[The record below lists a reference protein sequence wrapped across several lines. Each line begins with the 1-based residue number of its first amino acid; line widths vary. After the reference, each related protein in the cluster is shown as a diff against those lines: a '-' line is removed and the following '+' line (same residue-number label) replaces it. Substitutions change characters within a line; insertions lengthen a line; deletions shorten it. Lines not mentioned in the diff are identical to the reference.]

1 MYFSTFCVTV
11 DSSLSF
17 SLPFSFP
24 ARPTAALDAT
34 FEGGH
39 ASDKHSVSSSD
50 FQQLSLLYNEC
61 SLSAIANWTKGGHAT
76 KDYSPDQKVGK
87 ADTRTY
93 HYPVAG
99 SMFHMC
105 NQCNLWGHYDSECT
119 EIQAEETIHLAEST
133 RVQQSLC
140 QFVREETSNRS
151 RPGRRPLVHATS
163 VLQLSQNEDDKT
175 TRDASSSSHREHHTL
190 TRSPQ
195 KSRSSIEAGKSK
207 NAIKSNM
214 CEICNSAYKADDLL
228 LCDGCDLLFHMQ
240 CLNPPIQHVP
250 DCDWF
255 CEKCQSYD
263 SDVSSVVEL
272 EACDGFVIEQRR
284 RGGNELN
291 TVKEEESKGLGF
303 TDGSWSVA
311 LGVVPRET
319 LTSIT
324 SDIVAIDQTNESE
337 AEATSDE
344 DPDNIPDLAMGELC
358 WAKRGSAHMGMLGRD
373 EYWPAMVVVVD
384 PSSTK
389 NRIPYHVKFFSLIGA
404 HCIRPTE
411 VLPFYK
417 HYEEIAKPRLSDKNM
432 NGYDSYRSALN
443 AAVAEVGFTS
453 LGQVLKR
460 AREIK
465 NDSGN
470 KSLEKHHINCRF
482 GYVGSSRGRPSGWEG
497 ADSTTVDGIE
507 ILARSAQGGVA
518 RVNSSLPTPSKNIPI
533 SGKKRSGDDDVV
545 FVEAHS
551 SYGKTNGDGSEFKR
565 RRVDEPATSGTM
577 PSADTLDLN
586 DLPTISKLSPE
597 QLLGGLVAWVGAA
610 DSSITADESN
620 NEKINTLAVPE
631 LHVGIGCFL
640 DDESGKLLVR
650 TLVGLDDILVPG
662 QISTRRSRSRRA
674 ASRPHLSA
682 EASAILPAS
691 MPPKLQLHS
700 IEFGASLWVPVESCL
715 LLDAAPKTTIYNFSA
730 PSGKLGLSFV
740 DKKNAEGAIVSRIRA
755 SSSLISRIS
764 PGDSIVA
771 INGEDV
777 SKMTAAEMKAAL
789 SLTAQGERTLTV
801 IGGGHVAVQQRRGM
815 KFCQEWLATT
825 LNAAKND
832 AAQLERMAADEREER
847 MIELDRT
854 GMITRK
860 GSPTRQNMCSPS
872 RQNERLPVDAPLVTA
887 AVEPTANRTSNTNEV
902 EEKIQGRTMASGAE
916 PKEVVDNKP
925 EANSQLSDSATAP
938 PELEAAGATDDTA
951 VEVEGEVHL
960 GDGIYEA
967 ERILDEKT
975 RSSRQGATHFL
986 VKWKGTDETTWEPA
1000 RNILNQNLVSI
1011 FYATRA
1017 ATKLRKTGEAKDP
1030 SSFTSKMIALLDKGE
1045 KILKANIHNP
1055 SSPRKKRR
1063 ICPFCRQHFREAS
1076 SFSGHV
1082 RLHSAVENYKT
1093 IKECSKIIESDWFD

>member
-1 MYFSTFCVTV
+1 MCGRNNTPLIIDTRMYFSTLCVTV

-17 SLPFSFP
+17 SLHFSFP
-24 ARPTAALDAT
+24 ARPAALEAA
-34 FEGGH
+34 FEGR
-39 ASDKHSVSSSD
+39 
-50 FQQLSLLYNEC
+50 QLSLLYNEC
-61 SLSAIANWTKGGHAT
+61 SLSAIANWTKGVHT
-76 KDYSPDQKVGK
+76 NKDYSPDQKVGK

-119 EIQAEETIHLAEST
+119 EIQGEETIHLAEST

-140 QFVREETSNRS
+140 QFVREEPSNRS

-163 VLQLSQNEDDKT
+163 VLQLSQNEDDRT
-175 TRDASSSSHREHHTL
+175 TRDASSSSHGEHHTL
-190 TRSPQ
+190 AQPSQ
-195 KSRSSIEAGKSK
+195 KSRPSIEAGKSK
-207 NAIKSNM
+207 NATKSNM

-291 TVKEEESKGLGF
+291 SVKEEESKGLGF

-311 LGVVPRET
+311 LGVVPRGT

-324 SDIVAIDQTNESE
+324 SDVNAIDQTNESE

-358 WAKRGSAHMGMLGRD
+358 WAKRGSAHMGMSGRD
-373 EYWPAMVVVVD
+373 EYWPARVVVID
-384 PSSTK
+384 PSSAK
-389 NRIPYHVKFFSLIGA
+389 NRIPYHVKFFSLVGA

-417 HYEEIAKPRLSDKNM
+417 HYEEIANSRLSDKNM
-432 NGYDSYRSALN
+432 NGYDIYRSALN
-443 AAVAEVGFTS
+443 AAVVEAGFTS
-453 LGQVLKR
+453 LEQVLKKAR
-460 AREIK
+460 AIK
-465 NDSGN
+465 NDSSN
-470 KSLEKHHINCRF
+470 KSLKKNHINWRL
-482 GYVGSSRGRPSGWEG
+482 GYVGRSRGRPSEWEG

-507 ILARSAQGGVA
+507 ILARSSKGEVA
-518 RVNSSLPTPSKNIPI
+518 RVNSSLPAPSKNMPI
-533 SGKKRSGDDDVV
+533 GGKKRSGDDDVA

-551 SYGKTNGDGSEFKR
+551 SYVKTNGDGSEFKR
-565 RRVDEPATSGTM
+565 RRVDEPATSGT
-577 PSADTLDLN
+577 
-586 DLPTISKLSPE
+586 KLSPE
-597 QLLGGLVAWVGAA
+597 QLLGGLIAWVGAA
-610 DSSITADESN
+610 DPPITADESS
-620 NEKINTLAVPE
+620 NEEKTNTLAVPA
-631 LHVGIGCFL
+631 GIGCFL

-662 QISTRRSRSRRA
+662 QTSTRRSRSRRA

-691 MPPKLQLHS
+691 VPPKLQLHS

-740 DKKNAEGAIVSRIRA
+740 DKKNSEGAVVSRISA

-777 SKMTAAEMKAAL
+777 SKMTAAEMRAAL
-789 SLTAQGERTLTV
+789 SRTAQGERTLTV
-801 IGGGHVAVQQRRGM
+801 IGGGHLAVQQRRGV
-815 KFCQEWLATT
+815 KFCQEWLAAS
-825 LNAAKND
+825 LNEAKND
-832 AAQLERMAADEREER
+832 VAQLELMAADEREER
-847 MIELDRT
+847 MIGLDRT
-854 GMITRK
+854 GMIKKK
-860 GSPTRQNMCSPS
+860 GSPTRQNKPSPS
-872 RQNERLPVDAPLVTA
+872 RQNERLPVIAPLVTA
-887 AVEPTANRTSNTNEV
+887 AVAGAVEPTANRTSNTNEV
-902 EEKIQGRTMASGAE
+902 GEKIQGHTMASGAE
-916 PKEVVDNKP
+916 PK
-925 EANSQLSDSATAP
+925 ADSPTVP
-938 PELEAAGATDDTA
+938 PELEAATDDAA

-975 RSSRQGATHFL
+975 RPSRQGATHFL

-1017 ATKLRKTGEAKDP
+1017 AAKLRKTGEAKDP

-1055 SSPRKKRR
+1055 SSPGKKRR

-1082 RLHSAVENYKT
+1082 RLHSAVENYKI